1 MKSTFTVK
9 LGSLAG
15 AALAAGFG
23 FVSMP
28 VGAETLVE
36 QVTDTRLVLAFRV
49 DPAEL
54 QKVFP
59 GPWDIVGTAAGPAKD
74 ANFNVIFYDRM
85 LQQDGAG
92 ASMGPPY
99 RFIVF
104 TTVVKPKEASAAAS
118 VVSRIYASDPKRV
131 PGPYKN
137 SLLSTVER
145 RTVIESGSSEPGTVD
160 ETWTVRAPQNH
171 TINLSVKYEKSAPA
185 RGGSTPRSTP
195 LSTELTDG
203 TCWRKSRRALPLA
216 SIALKTIVSM
226 PVFQTTPTYSRVP
239 SSWRSSRS
247 RCTYGTFCCPS
258 QAILRPLSGLAPASP
273 GFHSGMS

>member
-74 ANFNVIFYDRM
+74 ANFNIIFYDRM

-99 RFIVF
+99 RFIAF
-104 TTVVKPKEASAAAS
+104 TAVIKPKEASAAAS
-118 VVSRIYASDPKRV
+118 VVGRIYASDPKRV

-145 RTVIESGSSEPGTVD
+145 RTVIESGSNEPGTVE
-160 ETWTVRAPQNH
+160 ETWEVRAPPNH
-171 TINLSVKYEKSAPA
+171 AISLSVKYEKTTPA
-185 RGGSTPRSTP
+185 RQKSEGKVYSSVDTTFYRIYRWDLLAEVAKSDPGGI
-195 LSTELTDG
+195 DHV
-203 TCWRKSRRALPLA
+203 KSYRFNATIPDYANLFSSAQLVAIISQPMYVRNVWLP
-216 SIALKTIVSM
+216 
-226 PVFQTTPTYSRVP
+226 
-239 SSWRSSRS
+239 
-247 RCTYGTFCCPS
+247 
-258 QAILRPLSGLAPASP
+258 
-273 GFHSGMS
+273 